1 MALEPGRKLKS
12 FALED
17 QDGKRRTM
25 DDLMGR
31 KGLVLYFYPRD
42 NTSGCTKEA
51 VEFSEMLTKFRR
63 RGYNVVGVSKDS
75 VASHRKFV
83 DKHGLKL
90 TLLSDPDKILL
101 QAAGAWG
108 EKKNYGKVSMG
119 TIRSTLVLAPD
130 GRVLKSYS
138 KVKAAGHAEKV
149 YEDLGSLSVKGA

>member
-1 MALEPGRKLKS
+1 MALEAGKKLKNFS
-12 FALED
+12 LED
-17 QDGKRRTM
+17 QDGKVRTL
-25 DDLMGR
+25 DELMGR

-75 VASHRKFV
+75 VASHRKFA
-83 DKHGLKL
+83 DKHGLKV
-90 TLLSDPDKILL
+90 TLLSDPDKVLL

-119 TIRSTLVLAPD
+119 TIRSTLILDTNRKVL
-130 GRVLKSYS
+130 RSYS
-138 KVKAAGHAEKV
+138 KVKAAGHAAQV
-149 YEDLGSLSVKGA
+149 YEDLAEL